1 MAFYFRFHAPLGS
14 KEVYNV
20 FRILFVLVLSCDTI
34 LVSKRRAD
42 VKLEGKLFR
51 ANLLIADAV
60 AERAEETGSFVKDLE
75 ACLLQLCRD
84 LEVPIPIW
92 MEKNTHEFARFRQT
106 IFFEEQFTDK
116 VQFNRFQIKLLK
128 S

>member
-1 MAFYFRFHAPLGS
+1 
-14 KEVYNV
+14 
-20 FRILFVLVLSCDTI
+20 VLYLA
-34 LVSKRRAD
+34 RRSWN

-60 AERAEETGSFVKDLE
+60 AERREDSGSFVKDLDD
-75 ACLLQLCRD
+75 CLLQLCRE

-92 MEKNTHEFARFRQT
+92 MEKNTQEFARFRQT

-116 VQFNRFQIKLLK
+116 VHFNRFQIKLLK
-128 S
+128 Q